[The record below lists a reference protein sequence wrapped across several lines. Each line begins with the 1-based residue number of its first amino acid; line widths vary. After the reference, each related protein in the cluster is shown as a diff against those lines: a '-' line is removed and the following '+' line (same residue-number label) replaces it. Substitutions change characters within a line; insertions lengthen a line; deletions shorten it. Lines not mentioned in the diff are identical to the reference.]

1 MLRPP
6 PLLSLLLL
14 ALNACAA
21 PREAAVALP
30 GPADAEHA
38 LLKSMANVDRAL
50 SGFGGAARPLASA
63 APGGTPALPVDGLA
77 TSVRYTAFGSLD
89 DLARALAD
97 SAGYRFATNATP
109 ATRPVPVK
117 LDAQAAPVL
126 ELLRSLGAQAGAD
139 ADVRVNQAQRLV
151 EVRHR
156 A

>member
-1 MLRPP
+1 MSSPTSL
-6 PLLSLLLL
+6 PLVLLL
-14 ALNACAA
+14 ALSACAA

-30 GPADAEHA
+30 GTADAERA
-38 LLKSMANVDRAL
+38 LLKSMANVDRAMN
-50 SGFGGAARPLASA
+50 GFGGPARPLASA
-63 APGGTPALPVDGLA
+63 APGGTPALPADGLA
-77 TSVRYTAFGSLD
+77 MSVRYTASGSLD
-89 DLARALAD
+89 DVARALAD